1 MKTKNIWKTAMG
13 GLLLACIASA
23 SRADDGGISFGG
35 SPHLLKGHA
44 SVAMKNEV
52 VTMDVGKEKIK
63 VDCKFLFHNSGPDS
77 TVRVGFPDQG
87 EGSMEPY
94 QGEDVRPKGKD
105 LKATFLTYDSWVDG
119 KKVQTELVPTDDRTL
134 FWHAKTV
141 NFKANKD
148 CAIRD
153 VYTLMPGAQV
163 TNENGMYQQTSYV
176 LHTGASWHGPI
187 GRAEIIVNFD
197 PAVIGGPI
205 KLKAYSSLPVK
216 KFYELKWSTLPAG
229 TVIYDG
235 PCAPKLEGNTLR
247 FVVNNLKPTKKDDVH
262 LYYAYRKLA
271 NMQ

>member
-1 MKTKNIWKTAMG
+1 MS
-13 GLLLACIASA
+13 GLLLAAIASA

-52 VTMDVGKEKIK
+52 VTLDIGKEKIK
-63 VDCKFLFHNSGPDS
+63 VDCRFLFHNSGPDC
-77 TVRVGFPDQG
+77 TVRVGFPDRG

-105 LKATFLTYDSWVDG
+105 LKATFLSYDSWVDG
-119 KKVQTELVPTDDRTL
+119 KKVPTELVPTDDRTL
-134 FWHAKTV
+134 FWHAKNVT
-141 NFKANKD
+141 FKANKD

-153 VYTLMPGAQV
+153 VYTVPPGAQV

-187 GRAEIIVNFD
+187 GRAEVVVNFD
-197 PAVIGGPI
+197 PAVIGAPI
-205 KLKAYSSLPVK
+205 KLKALSSLPVK

-235 PCAPKLEGNTLR
+235 PCPPKLEGNTIR
-247 FVVNNLKPTKKDDVH
+247 FIATNLKPTEKDDVH
-262 LYYAYRKLA
+262 LYYAYRQLK